1 MARTQSAW
9 YDAEQEI
16 VPISWNTP
24 CGPYPMEMVP
34 VTQKR
39 LVHRPISQ
47 SHPPRVW
54 QAAPGCSNPFSAELN
69 QSRGQGEPPSSTNS
83 IMYVRETGIY
93 IHGWQA
99 APGCSNPFSAE
110 LNPSRG
116 QGEPPS
122 STNSI
127 RYVRETGIYIHGCK
141 GINGTGTLAAMPL
154 VWSANTVNAWPMT
167 ACCFMVL
174 SSTWHP
180 TNVSTTHMLTSA
192 GA

>member
-47 SHPPRVW
+47 SHPSRVW

-69 QSRGQGEPPSSTNS
+69 Q
-83 IMYVRETGIY
+83 
-93 IHGWQA
+93 
-99 APGCSNPFSAE
+99 
-110 LNPSRG
+110 SRG